1 MEFFKFSKI
10 VILVHHIQHCALQLG
25 QSLLQTCNLQA
36 KNNHIKDTIMIST
49 TWSLICV
56 YNKYVYLKYT
66 NLVFQCV
73 DILFLKS
80 FLYASIA
87 ITIRTVNF

>member
-1 MEFFKFSKI
+1 MCI
-10 VILVHHIQHCALQLG
+10 
-25 QSLLQTCNLQA
+25 
-36 KNNHIKDTIMIST
+36 
-49 TWSLICV
+49 
-56 YNKYVYLKYT
+56 YVYIKYT